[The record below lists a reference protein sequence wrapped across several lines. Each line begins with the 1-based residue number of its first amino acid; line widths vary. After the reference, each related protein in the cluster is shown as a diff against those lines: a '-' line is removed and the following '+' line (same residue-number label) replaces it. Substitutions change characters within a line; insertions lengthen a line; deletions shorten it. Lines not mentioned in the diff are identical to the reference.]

1 MRDSQLPTFILVM
14 AKGTGLQLKD
24 EVARTEDEDGLL
36 SFQSELDMGKRL
48 KFTPEGGFPRA
59 PKHQSQFT

>member
-1 MRDSQLPTFILVM
+1 M

-36 SFQSELDMGKRL
+36 SFQSELDTWGK
-48 KFTPEGGFPRA
+48 G
-59 PKHQSQFT
+59 